1 MPVIPTPKWSDFP
14 SLKRD
19 RSFQALVRRAAQ
31 LKAQKKYAEEGLK
44 QIAEEL
50 EPLLQVSGV
59 KENMFITLP
68 DVEIADADGNLQWL
82 EGSKLAIMDR
92 PSGSYVDAA
101 LLVQNGVKRS
111 IIEKCTKEKKR
122 AHFLDIRLPTEKT
135 EDADEAPVQRKKATK
150 R

>member
-14 SLKRD
+14 SLRRD
-19 RSFQALVRRAAQ
+19 RSFQSLIKRAAQ
-31 LKAQKKYAEEGLK
+31 LKANKKAAEEGLK

-68 DVEIADADGNLQWL
+68 DVEVADEDGVYTMLQ
-82 EGSKLAIMDR
+82 GTKLAIMDR

-135 EDADEAPVQRKKATK
+135 EDDAAAAAPRKKAI
-150 R
+150 RR